1 MPKTVYDQQVIGTG
15 LMANYADWLGRG
27 VWNGGVCV
35 WSRRRVLWGK
45 NLGY

>member
-27 VWNGGVCV
+27 VWNGGGVCGV
-35 WSRRRVLWGK
+35 GGGCYGGRT
-45 NLGY
+45 

>member
-1 MPKTVYDQQVIGTG
+1 MPKTVYDQQVIGTR

-27 VWNGGVCV
+27 VWNGGGGVR
-35 WSRRRVLWGK
+35 SRRRVLWGK